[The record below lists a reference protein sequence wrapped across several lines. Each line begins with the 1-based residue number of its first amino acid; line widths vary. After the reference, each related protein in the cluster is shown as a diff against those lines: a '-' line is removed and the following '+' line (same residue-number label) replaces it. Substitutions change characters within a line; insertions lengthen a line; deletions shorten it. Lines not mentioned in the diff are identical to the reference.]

1 MGKHRKI
8 TVCFDAHFLR
18 SPAFLSLTGKAP
30 QVVCIFHTKKQ
41 MGKAGRLG
49 HQHWV
54 ILNNGEIVFPYSE
67 ASKKYGISTG
77 QFERALSQA
86 IERGFID
93 VAKPGG
99 MRTCTKYSISERW
112 ANYGAPSFVHAHR
125 TKDQRGYK
133 QEAAR
138 VARAQKTL

>member
-1 MGKHRKI
+1 MGKKNF
-8 TVCFDAHFLR
+8 VVFEAEFLR
-18 SPAFLSLTGKAP
+18 SPAFLSLTGKTP

-41 MGKAGRLG
+41 MGKVGRSG

-93 VAKPGG
+93 VAEPGG
-99 MRTCTKYSISERW
+99 MRTCTKYSISDRW
-112 ANYGAPSFVHAHR
+112 ADYGAPSFVHSHR
-125 TKDQRGYK
+125 VKDQRGYR

-138 VARAQKTL
+138 TARARKTL